1 MHPSFVGLRPNR
13 WWPRSL
19 CVLALLLAFATLL
32 SVRSQ
37 RARADDG
44 CDTSEE
50 VACIPLPAQES
61 SGPCLSD
68 SGQLCGQATGA
79 SAPAASVGVSVAAA
93 PVLCPLPAES
103 AAPATGAAAVPVPP
117 TGCCWGPFAGESSA
131 PSAAAVAIP
140 PFPCPSFRDIYR
152 TINLG
157 NAADVRALRTLSTD
171 GLDGYWRRGALSDI
185 QNEIADLQLRG
196 DYATPKLSSISIQSS
211 RFSGLN
217 TAIVHTVEHWR
228 YQERSLDDRSIVFD
242 QDEWAANEYDLTR
255 VDGSWYISV
264 DTITLTDGPYCDPA
278 CSN

>member
-1 MHPSFVGLRPNR
+1 MHPSFVCHRSNR

-19 CVLALLLAFATLL
+19 CVLVILLAFATLV

-37 RARADDG
+37 RILADDG
-44 CDTSEE
+44 CDTSEQ

-79 SAPAASVGVSVAAA
+79 SAPAAGVGVSAAA
-93 PVLCPLPAES
+93 VPIVCPLPAES
-103 AAPATGAAAVPVPP
+103 AAPAIGIAAVLVPP
-117 TGCCWGPFAGESSA
+117 LGCCWGPYAGESSV
-131 PSAAAVAIP
+131 PSAAAVAVP

-157 NAADVRALRTLSTD
+157 NAADVRALRTLSSD

-185 QNEIADLQLRG
+185 QNQIADLQLRG
-196 DYATPKLSSISIQSS
+196 DYATPKLSSISVQSS

-217 TAIVHTVEHWR
+217 SAIVRTLEHWR
-228 YQERSLDDRSIVFD
+228 YQERSLDDRSLVLD

-255 VDGSWYISV
+255 IGGTWYITL
-264 DTITLTDGPYCDPA
+264 DTVSLTSGPAGGD
-278 CSN
+278 N